1 MNYSTR
7 FKTVM
12 VVVYIVLI
20 LCFIG
25 LPVSFLAFGSDL
37 QTQQNPLYPYKSSVW
52 LQDEFL
58 TGNGSGAFGILGW
71 TTAGTITIEGSLT
84 NRPGI
89 MRLNTGAVSGT
100 QARASFSNSAAL
112 DPATNIQ
119 NLWVT
124 QLNTNDA
131 NTTVRIGL
139 GNSVATSPPGNGI
152 YFEKLDADTN
162 WFCVTRAAA
171 VQTRTD
177 SGVAVNTSFNDF
189 FLNRNSAGVT
199 WKINNSAVCGTH
211 TTNIPTTM
219 ISPFV
224 FIINS
229 AAAAKTIDLDY
240 FQVINTGLSR

>member
-12 VVVYIVLI
+12 TVVYIVLI

-25 LPVSFLAFGSDL
+25 LPVSFLAFGSDM
-37 QTQQNPLYPYKSSVW
+37 QTMQSPLYPYRSTMMQ
-52 LQDEFL
+52 QDDFI
-58 TGNGSGAFGILGW
+58 TGNGSGSWGVLGW
-71 TTAGTITIEGSLT
+71 TSAGTLSVQGSET

-89 MRLNTGAVSGT
+89 LRIDTGAVSGT
-100 QARASFSNSAAL
+100 QARISYSNSGAI
-112 DPATNIQ
+112 DPAAASTTI
-119 NLWVT
+119 WAT
-124 QLNTNDA
+124 RLNTNDA
-131 NTTVRIGL
+131 NTTLRIGL

-177 SGVAVNTSFNDF
+177 SGIAVNTSFNTF
-189 FLNRNSAGVT
+189 SMTRNSSGALFYL
-199 WKINNSAVCGTH
+199 NNALVCTH
-211 TTNIPTTM
+211 TTNIPTQF
-219 ISPFV
+219 ISPYV

-229 AAAAKTIDLDY
+229 AAAAKTVDVDY
-240 FQVINTGLSR
+240 FQIMMNSLVR